1 VWTVQEFVLA
11 RNIVFQCGT
20 RILSG
25 ELLLSSFKNVN
36 MHDNDCCS
44 EETCFM
50 TKSVELGLCVWDGF
64 TRMDMLAFMRTKR
77 HSYTFLQTL
86 SSFRTR
92 QSYDPRDKIYGMLG
106 LAAQTWVDWM
116 KPDYT
121 RTTEEVYRAVV
132 SAAVER
138 TGKMDFLSHCY
149 GKRHLGLRLPSFVP
163 DWTASIEELSH
174 ANYLSRA
181 FAMPYFDASRGT
193 KAELMSSTPEKATSK
208 GSIFDVIL
216 RVGPSR
222 VDDSTTAEILNTW
235 RNLAQVDETDFVSIG
250 QSMNHPPSGEGS
262 KAPRVS
268 KEVAFWQTMCGG
280 LGCDWDESNH
290 FWHRAIHDKDWP
302 KYEKWQTWIVAGH
315 NPQVFDADVG
325 DFDNAHN
332 AVANGRYFA
341 VTEKGFIGF
350 VPMAA
355 MVGDAAAI
363 LAGADIPY
371 ILRPCQDNN
380 ASEDSPVC
388 YAVVGDAYVHGV
400 TDGEAFI
407 EYELTVG
414 EIELM

>member
-1 VWTVQEFVLA
+1 LEVLDTA
-11 RNIVFQCGT
+11 LKISLNTNGNT
-20 RILSG
+20 
-25 ELLLSSFKNVN
+25 
-36 MHDNDCCS
+36 D
-44 EETCFM
+44 
-50 TKSVELGLCVWDGF
+50 
-64 TRMDMLAFMRTKR
+64 
-77 HSYTFLQTL
+77 SYTFLQTL

-106 LAAQTWVDWM
+106 LATQTWVDWM

-132 SAAVER
+132 FAAVER
-138 TGKMDFLSHCY
+138 TGKMDILSHCY

-174 ANYLSRA
+174 ANYLSRG
-181 FAMPYFDASRGT
+181 FATPYFDASRGT
-193 KAELMSSTPEKATSK
+193 KAELRSSTPEKATSK
-208 GSIFDVIL
+208 GSIFDIIIRL
-216 RVGPSR
+216 GPPR

-235 RNLAQVDETDFVSIG
+235 RSLAQIGETDFVSIG
-250 QSMNHPPSGEGS
+250 QSMNHPPSDEGS
-262 KAPRVS
+262 KAPRVP

-290 FWHRAIHDKDWP
+290 FWCRTIHDKDWP
-302 KYEKWQTWIVAGH
+302 KYEKWQAWIAAGH

-332 AVANGRYFA
+332 AVANSRYFA

-363 LAGADIPY
+363 LTGADIPY
-371 ILRPCQDNN
+371 ILRPCQDTN

-388 YAVVGDAYVHGV
+388 YAIIGDAYVYGV
-400 TDGEAFI
+400 MDGEAFS
-407 EYELTVG
+407 EYELAPG
-414 EIELM
+414 EIELV